1 MRYTN
6 KWFIRLVLGV
16 ASLLLTYNLLTV
28 DLPGWWLP
36 LVPAGF
42 QALVI
47 VAVYLRWWI
56 ARLAVRAW
64 SLFFIVGGGGFLLST
79 TLRLVNHFVLGSDE
93 ALGNIN
99 WWLTAAG
106 IVMFGMGYYFF
117 SRSGRYMLYD
127 EDADTPDNSDSV
139 NHNVEGIEQEDD
151 TVPAAE
157 EHVANPN

>member
-6 KWFIRLVLGV
+6 KRFIRLVLGV

-106 IVMFGMGYYFF
+106 ILMFAMGYYFF
-117 SRSGRYMLYD
+117 SRSGRYMLYEENPETQD
-127 EDADTPDNSDSV
+127 DHDTVDQND
-139 NHNVEGIEQEDD
+139 EGIEQEEE
-151 TVPAAE
+151 TVPSGE
-157 EHVANPN
+157 EHVADPN